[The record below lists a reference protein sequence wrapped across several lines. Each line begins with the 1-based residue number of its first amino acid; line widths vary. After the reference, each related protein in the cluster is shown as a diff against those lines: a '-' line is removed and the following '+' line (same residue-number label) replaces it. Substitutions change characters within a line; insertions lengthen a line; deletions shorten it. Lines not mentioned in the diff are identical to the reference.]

1 MRNATFFLAVF
12 LLIVSANCHAFE
24 KPVKSYSFSFA
35 ENGDEFVL
43 EVTVSEGQP
52 QTNSNLGTKII
63 KVKKD
68 SVLIAKM
75 ETIRLDDYDVGE
87 GLQFIKQENNL
98 LSIQQS
104 FSAGG
109 YIVCSILRFE
119 YSAGKMV
126 LRECEERR
134 FNRFADEQ
142 ERETKMIQMKELID
156 MNAIDDEVIYSL
168 HAALFP
174 REESDD

>member
-1 MRNATFFLAVF
+1 MKIKATFIAATI
-12 LLIVSANCHAFE
+12 LLVVSANCHASKKVIE
-24 KPVKSYSFSFA
+24 RHSFSFF
-35 ENGDEFVL
+35 ENDDEVVL
-43 EVTVSEGQP
+43 EIEVSEGQP

-75 ETIRLDDYDVGE
+75 ETIRLEDYDVGE

-104 FSAGG
+104 FSANGC
-109 YIVCSILRFE
+109 IVCSILRFE

-126 LRECEERR
+126 LNNYEERR

-142 ERETKMIQMKELID
+142 ERETKMIQMNGLID
-156 MNAIDDEVIYSL
+156 MNEIDDEVIYSL
-168 HAALFP
+168 HVALFSH
-174 REESDD
+174 EEH

>member
-1 MRNATFFLAVF
+1 MKIKSTFIAATI
-12 LLIVSANCHAFE
+12 LLIVSANCHASKKVVE
-24 KPVKSYSFSFA
+24 RHSFSFF
-35 ENGDEFVL
+35 ENDDEVVL
-43 EVTVSEGQP
+43 EIELSEGQP

-75 ETIRLDDYDVGE
+75 ETIRLEDYDVGE

-104 FSAGG
+104 FSANGC
-109 YIVCSILRFE
+109 IVCSILRFE

-126 LRECEERR
+126 LNNYEERR

-142 ERETKMIQMKELID
+142 ERETKMIRMSGLID
-156 MNAIDDEVIYSL
+156 MNEIDDELIYGL
-168 HAALFP
+168 HAALFSH
-174 REESDD
+174 EEH

>member
-1 MRNATFFLAVF
+1 MKIKSTFIAAMI
-12 LLIVSANCHAFE
+12 LLIVSANCHASKKVIE
-24 KPVKSYSFSFA
+24 RHSFSFF
-35 ENGDEFVL
+35 ENDDEVVL
-43 EVTVSEGQP
+43 EIEISEGQP

-75 ETIRLDDYDVGE
+75 ESIRLEDYDVGE

-104 FSAGG
+104 FSANGC
-109 YIVCSILRFE
+109 IVCSILRFE

-126 LRECEERR
+126 LNNYEERR

-142 ERETKMIQMKELID
+142 ERETKMIQMKGLID
-156 MNAIDDEVIYSL
+156 MNEIDDEVIYSL
-168 HAALFP
+168 HAALFSH
-174 REESDD
+174 EEH

>member
-1 MRNATFFLAVF
+1 MKIKSTFIAAMI
-12 LLIVSANCHAFE
+12 LLIVSANCHASKKVIE
-24 KPVKSYSFSFA
+24 HHSFSFF
-35 ENGDEFVL
+35 ENDDEVVL
-43 EVTVSEGQP
+43 EIELSEGQP

-75 ETIRLDDYDVGE
+75 ETIRLEDYDVGE

-98 LSIQQS
+98 LCIQQS
-104 FSAGG
+104 FGDSRC
-109 YIVCSILRFE
+109 IVVSVLRFE

-126 LRECEERR
+126 LNNYEERR

-142 ERETKMIQMKELID
+142 ERETKMIQMKGLID
-156 MNAIDDEVIYSL
+156 MNEIDDEVIYSL

-174 REESDD
+174 HENH

>member
-1 MRNATFFLAVF
+1 MKIKSTFIAAMI

-24 KPVKSYSFSFA
+24 KPIKNYSFSFA
-35 ENGDEFVL
+35 DKNDEFVL
-43 EVTVSEGQP
+43 EVTLTEGQP

-75 ETIRLDDYDVGE
+75 ETIRLEDYDVGE

-98 LSIQQS
+98 LCIQQS
-104 FSAGG
+104 FGDSRC
-109 YIVCSILRFE
+109 IVVSVLRFE

-126 LRECEERR
+126 LNNYEERR

-142 ERETKMIQMKELID
+142 ERETKMIQMKGLID
-156 MNAIDDEVIYSL
+156 MNEIDDEVIYSL

-174 REESDD
+174 HEEH